1 MSNASDDLPDPDTP
15 VTTVIARRGISTS
28 IALRLCS
35 LAPRTESIVTAGIL
49 PRGPATAERVGARPG
64 ARGCRAAAPV
74 LFFGRT
80 PHRPL
85 KDPMYPRTILRSA
98 ALVVLVLAAGLGAA
112 LVGQAPQ
119 STAAADIVARV
130 KGQFA
135 PDARIAVFDVKA
147 EVKDNAVELVGD
159 VEQPAAKE
167 ALLKAFRD
175 AGLANVVDRIAVL
188 PDPAMA
194 AKPLGIVTVSVAVM
208 KTRPSHASELG
219 NQLIMGMVVKLL
231 KTESRLVLRAV
242 ARRPVS
248 RMDGA
253 QPPGADDEGPGGRR
267 GPRAEGDRH
276 VPVRVRPRAAG
287 AGRGA
292 RLRPRGRRRAEHDRP
307 QRAAGWRCSCPT
319 GARGSSRTR
328 TPPTTRP
335 GRRAA
340 GSRRRP
346 IEQTARRF
354 MGVPYLWG
362 GTSAKGFD
370 CSGYLKTVFR
380 LNGLELQRDTD
391 QQANEGVAVPTD
403 NDLAEVRKG
412 DVLFFGP
419 RAGVTRI
426 THTGIYLGGKLF
438 IHCAGMVKLN
448 SLDSGVAHLQRE
460 PAEAPREGPPLRH
473 AVGTGAHSQISRT
486 RAARSTPL

>member
-1 MSNASDDLPDPDTP
+1 MD
-15 VTTVIARRGISTS
+15 
-28 IALRLCS
+28 
-35 LAPRTESIVTAGIL
+35 PRTV
-49 PRGPATAERVGARPG
+49 
-64 ARGCRAAAPV
+64 
-74 LFFGRT
+74 
-80 PHRPL
+80 
-85 KDPMYPRTILRSA
+85 LRST
-98 ALVVLVLAAGLGAA
+98 ALVVLVLTAGLGPAA
-112 LVGQAPQ
+112 VGQAPQ
-119 STAAADIVARV
+119 STTAADILARV
-130 KGQFA
+130 KSQFA

-147 EVKDNAVELVGD
+147 EVKDNSVELVGD

-167 ALLKAFRD
+167 ALLKAFSD
-175 AGLANVVDRIAVL
+175 AGVTNVVDRIAVL

-231 KTESRLVLRAV
+231 KYEGGWYFVQSLDDRYLGWMEPSHLALMTKDQADAAARAPRV
-242 ARRPVS
+242 IVTSLSASVREQAGA
-248 RMDGA
+248 DGA
-253 QPPGADDEGPGGRR
+253 AVSDLVVGDVLDATSRSGGWVAVQLPDGRKGFVADAD
-267 GPRAEGDRH
+267 ATDYQ
-276 VPVRVRPRAAG
+276 AWKA
-287 AGRGA
+287 
-292 RLRPRGRRRAEHDRP
+292 
-307 QRAAGWRCSCPT
+307 
-319 GARGSSRTR
+319 
-328 TPPTTRP
+328 
-335 GRRAA
+335 
-340 GSRRRP
+340 SRRISP
-346 IEQTARRF
+346 EAIERTARRF

-448 SLDSGVAHLQRE
+448 SLD
-460 PAEAPREGPPLRH
+460 PASPIYSENLLKRLVKVRRFA
-473 AVGTGAHSQISRT
+473 
-486 RAARSTPL
+486 TP